1 MNSAGTEKWI
11 WSAHLFCCL
20 FGLGGVPCFQR
31 INTQGRGIAKLK
43 GTD

>member
-1 MNSAGTEKWI
+1 MNSAGTEKRG

-20 FGLGGVPCFQR
+20 FGLGGVTYFQR
-31 INTQGRGIAKLK
+31 ISTQGRGLAKIK